1 MSHPAFQLLAAVLL
15 LVLGAEGGRWLTTN
29 VYQPKLADLSA
40 ELVSVKSARDN
51 LLALTTEQGLKLGEL
66 AKLGRERE
74 LAAEKAQA
82 GADVEASKQYAAANA
97 ILRGH
102 TGGDQCKAA
111 EAVIDLEL
119 FGE

>member
-15 LVLGAEGGRWLTTN
+15 LVLGAEGGRWLTTSI
-29 VYQPKLADLSA
+29 YQPKLSGLVA
-40 ELVSVKSARDN
+40 ELASVNSARDN

-66 AKLGRERE
+66 VNLGRARE
-74 LAAEKAQA
+74 QAAEEAQA
-82 GADVEASKQYAAANA
+82 NADVVAGKQYKAANA